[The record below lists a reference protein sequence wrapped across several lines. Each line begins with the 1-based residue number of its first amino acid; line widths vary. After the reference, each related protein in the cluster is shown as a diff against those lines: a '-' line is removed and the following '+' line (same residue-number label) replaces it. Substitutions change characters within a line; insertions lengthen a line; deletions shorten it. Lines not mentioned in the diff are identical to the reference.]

1 MPSVLRSLHLA
12 PALLYI
18 AGLHADAQ
26 EPVPL
31 DRAREFA
38 RALSE
43 SAAKL
48 SSTPVR
54 IDADVLNPFGIRAG
68 EAGALVV
75 PDRHLTAA
83 ALAEVGDKPLPVGE
97 LFLRNVNLTTDGA
110 PVAASKLQH
119 ITVAM
124 QDQQVQVPIYFLA
137 AHKNSDGKLE
147 LLVFGKEEQPL
158 AKAVMGKVPSD
169 AKLPIELTAEKQD
182 EKNGLLTLKVAGQF
196 EAELVLQKAGE

>member
-1 MPSVLRSLHLA
+1 
-12 PALLYI
+12 LLYI
-18 AGLHADAQ
+18 AGFHADAQ

-48 SSTPVR
+48 SPTPVQ
-54 IDADVLNPFGIRAG
+54 IDADVLNPFGIHAG

-75 PDRHLTAA
+75 PDRNLTAA
-83 ALAEVGDKPLPVGE
+83 ALAEVGEKPLPVGE
-97 LFLRNVNLTTDGA
+97 LFLRNVLLTSNGTAVTGE
-110 PVAASKLQH
+110 KLQH

-124 QDQQVQVPIYFLA
+124 NDQKVQVPIYFLA
-137 AHKNSDGKLE
+137 ARKNGDGKLE
-147 LLVFGKEEQPL
+147 LLVFGKDNEPV
-158 AKAVMGKVPSD
+158 AKALLGKVPSQ

-182 EKNGLLTLKVAGQF
+182 EKSGLLTLKVAGQF
-196 EAELVLQKAGE
+196 EAELVLQKPGQ